1 MCVLL
6 VLPLFAIS
14 LTQQHF
20 GLPRRDFFFNTT
32 RLPRRYFNIT
42 FPTAVGQDY
51 VRLKLHAFIFEVSHY
66 LKPEKGDASGHLRQL
81 MNPYPHILLD
91 PGYTSTTITSY
102 HPLSIQAE
110 ICRLF
115 QAARHRNHEHLP
127 TSIFVV
133 NDIGIMVNR
142 QRHDRLLQLFFQIT
156 ASLGLP
162 TLTWMPNRVG
172 EFEVIC
178 ESHLLITVGGY
189 TTGDPTGAAHV
200 ARGESVGG
208 FLASLQLECDNIPLQ
223 HSCTRLQTA
232 DIRDE
237 IPSDGESQTGSSKLL
252 RVGCIRMLPFLFE
265 IDAFLPFDGFTN
277 QKFTDCTLL
286 NNNGVVD
293 CFGSLLDAMQKIW
306 ESISRVI
313 IFNGNRY
320 DLNALTY
327 IADILEGTENE
338 HLNELF
344 GTGYVW
350 IFTPST
356 MAQLTIADQVETVNR
371 DNIVLSEFTMFRK
384 IPGMFG
390 LICLND
396 ADNRKRHAELAREV
410 WHKSLMELVRQMT
423 NLFPPVKPISLNSS
437 SPETIEYY
445 RSLLEKL
452 RPGDL
457 CESNE
462 NVVWQWGRRLNSI
475 MRSLEMNFDGEPIS
489 FLPNGGLN
497 VSKFLIFNS
506 RTTNGRMNWFKVG
519 TWSMSSK
526 WGRSKSRLWIDGV
539 TWPGG
544 ANSPPKGRAHRRKL
558 KAVMLQE
565 QPLLTYG
572 NLQEDGSCDANSV
585 PCWIR
590 DDGES
595 SRKKANSAASKI
607 KYLNGTK
614 DASSNEQSET
624 RQGRQLACCT
634 GLTMDLLIE
643 LMKDL
648 NFEVELYEV
657 KDRLWGGWTNQGWNG
672 LVRELMDLK
681 ADMAITSLKITPNRS
696 EQIDFSVPFLETG
709 IAITVALREG
719 AISPTAFLEPYDYQC
734 WCIILLFSVH
744 ASGAAIYLYEWLSP
758 VGQARGRLVTPDGRS
773 VATFLSYGDG
783 EEYCPDRQASS
794 NSRPEHRFTMC
805 RSLWLIWSMLFGAA
819 VNADNPRGMASR
831 FMANIWALFALVFLA
846 SYTANLAAFMISKDD
861 FYDLKGIHDWRLQQ
875 PWNHKPPFRFATVP
889 SGATEENIKINF
901 PEMAAYMH
909 AFNRTTV
916 LEGLKSL
923 KSEEIDAF
931 IYDATVLEYWTSRD
945 DGCKLKT
952 VGNLY
957 AMTGYGIGFPKGSRW
972 LPKIN
977 SRILHYQKNGKS
989 YHQSLLCARLEG
1001 KALRISITK
1010 PSKVFDR
1017 PNEGVK
1023 EKQVS
1028 LRDER
1033 RREECTNS
1041 ACLSERY
1048 RSQQEIARLSRHL
1061 RLLLDEMAAK
1071 NEGTENRL
1079 GRIDMALFVEM
1090 TIDFPP
1096 VQRNPPYTTGACTVI
1111 KIPRTSWSNGSFL
1124 NRKSYPLHAT
1134 HSSSQNTRLPS
1145 SIRHVPS
1152 KTHSKLTRDS
1162 AEETK
1167 MQAKLES
1174 CGKTGRCKELTK
1186 LPQTTTS
1193 QSPSPVRQPDVKSA
1207 ECVEKESVI

>member
-1 MCVLL
+1 MLH
-6 VLPLFAIS
+6 LFAIFLIYQKS
-14 LTQQHF
+14 GFSQQ
-20 GLPRRDFFFNTT
+20 DIFFNTS
-32 RLPRRYFNIT
+32 RSPRRYFNIAI
-42 FPTAVGQDY
+42 PTNSSQSY
-51 VRLKLHAFIFEVSHY
+51 VRLKLQAFIFEVTHY
-66 LKPEKGDASGHLRQL
+66 LKPEKGNASGHLRRL
-81 MNPYPHILLD
+81 MKPYPHILLD
-91 PGYTSTTITSY
+91 PSYTSTLITSY

-110 ICRLF
+110 ICRQF
-115 QAARHRNHEHLP
+115 QATRRKINEHVP

-133 NDIGIMVNR
+133 NDIGAMVNR
-142 QRHDRLLQLFFQIT
+142 PRHDRLLQLFFQIT

-162 TLTWMPNRVG
+162 TLTWMPNRIG
-172 EFEVIC
+172 EFEL
-178 ESHLLITVGGY
+178 EETQLATRLEPLTW
-189 TTGDPTGAAHV
+189 HV
-200 ARGESVGG
+200 ARALVDFSQAFNWNIIILLYNTHAPGSRPLISELK
-208 FLASLQLECDNIPLQ
+208 FLQMERAKQDHPNYYE
-223 HSCTRLQTA
+223 
-232 DIRDE
+232 
-237 IPSDGESQTGSSKLL
+237 
-252 RVGCIRMLPFLFE
+252 FE
-265 IDAFLPFDGFTN
+265 IDAYLPFDGFT
-277 QKFTDCTLL
+277 KRKLKDCTLL
-286 NNNGVVD
+286 KDNKNAD
-293 CFGSLLDAMQKIW
+293 CFDSLMVAMQKIW

-313 IFNGNRY
+313 IFNGNQY
-320 DLNALTY
+320 DLNALMY
-327 IADILEGTENE
+327 VADTLEGTENE
-338 HLNELF
+338 HLGELF

-356 MAQLTIADQVETVNR
+356 MAPLTIVDQVETVNR

-410 WHKSLMELVRQMT
+410 WHKSLMELVKQMAG
-423 NLFPPVKPISLNSS
+423 LFPPVKPINLNSTS
-437 SPETIEYY
+437 AETIDYH
-445 RSLLEKL
+445 RFLLEKL
-452 RPGDL
+452 QPGDL
-457 CESNE
+457 CESSE
-462 NVVWQWGRRLNSI
+462 HVVWQWGRRLNNI
-475 MRSLEMNFDGEPIS
+475 IRSLEMNFEGEPIS

-544 ANSPPKGRAHRRKL
+544 ANSPPKGRAHRLKL

-565 QPLLTYG
+565 QPLLIYG

-590 DDGES
+590 GDRGRSHKKLNPMVSIGKSLDG
-595 SRKKANSAASKI
+595 SKN
-607 KYLNGTK
+607 L
-614 DASSNEQSET
+614 SFNERSGT
-624 RQGRQLACCT
+624 RQERQLACCT

-657 KDRLWGGWTNQGWNG
+657 KDRLWGGWTKEGWNG
-672 LVRELMDLK
+672 LVRELMEHK

-758 VGQARGRLVTPDGRS
+758 VGQDRGRLVT
-773 VATFLSYGDG
+773 
-783 EEYCPDRQASS
+783 
-794 NSRPEHRFTMC
+794 PEHRFTMC

-861 FYDLKGIHDWRLQQ
+861 FYDLEGIHDWRLQQ

-901 PEMAAYMH
+901 PEMAAYMR

-916 LEGLKSL
+916 IDGLKSL

-931 IYDATVLEYWTSRD
+931 IYDATILGYWTSRD
-945 DGCKLKT
+945 DGCKLKK

-977 SRILHYQKNGKS
+977 SRILHYQKNGKFHRWKQFWLS
-989 YHQSLLCARLEG
+989 GACKKVTTLGNTNKTLGVKNFISAFILLLCGMLLCGVIFLMEHFFYSYVRRLIQRSGHNGCCAAAVMKLPKIINMDNEE
-1001 KALRISITK
+1001 LRKETLNLK
-1010 PSKVFDR
+1010 
-1017 PNEGVK
+1017 NERH
-1023 EKQVS
+1023 Q
-1028 LRDER
+1028 
-1033 RREECTNS
+1033 EEFKNS
-1041 ACLSERY
+1041 VCLNERY
-1048 RSQQEIARLSRHL
+1048 RSKQEIAKMSRHL
-1061 RLLLDEMAAK
+1061 RFLNDVVTAK
-1071 NEGTENRL
+1071 TENFDDRQ
-1079 GRIDMALFVEM
+1079 GRNEAALPSSPISTRRSHM
-1090 TIDFPP
+1090 
-1096 VQRNPPYTTGACTVI
+1096 NTTEPCTVI
-1111 KIPRTSWSNGSFL
+1111 RIPRKSWSNESYF
-1124 NRKSYPLHAT
+1124 NRKSHFIHARPK
-1134 HSSSQNTRLPS
+1134 SSQNLRKSPS
-1145 SIRHVPS
+1145 ILRVPQKS
-1152 KTHSKLTRDS
+1152 HLKSVTDLGEKTKQQTKPDS
-1162 AEETK
+1162 YGKAEE
-1167 MQAKLES
+1167 
-1174 CGKTGRCKELTK
+1174 CKELANFA
-1186 LPQTTTS
+1186 QSTTL
-1193 QSPSPVRQPDVKSA
+1193 QIVSPVPQLDSKTSK
-1207 ECVEKESVI
+1207 ECVEKESVL